1 MRNFLVLAIVAVMAL
16 PVVALA
22 QGGPGRGAQV
32 AGKMDYISE
41 LNLTKEQ
48 LAQVR
53 ELQRESRRKIV
64 EIKSKIQLKRI
75 DFDEEMQ
82 KDKPDQKLL
91 EKLIDD
97 LTALHAQQYKAMLE
111 SRVKMM
117 SLLTPE
123 QRQKL
128 SERSLMGMRG
138 HMMGMDDDSGHG
150 RGMGP
155 GMGPRGGPSADGS
168 KLD

>member
-1 MRNFLVLAIVAVMAL
+1 MEVLTMRNLLVLTMVAVMVS
-16 PVVALA
+16 PVVAFA
-22 QGGPGRGAQV
+22 QGGPGKGGHGP
-32 AGKMDYISE
+32 GKMDYINE
-41 LNLTKEQ
+41 LNLSKEQ

-53 ELQRESRRKIV
+53 DLQRESRKKVV
-64 EIKSKIQLKRI
+64 EIKSKIQIKKI
-75 DFDEEMQ
+75 DFDEEIQ

-91 EKLIDD
+91 EKLVDD

-111 SRVKMM
+111 SRVKVM

-128 SERSLMGMRG
+128 SERSLMGMG
-138 HMMGMDDDSGHG
+138 DDRGHG
-150 RGMGP
+150 RGHEP
-155 GMGPRGGPSADGS
+155 GMEHREGSSAGGS